1 MRGRKSKIHNGETG
15 FRGNKT
21 VITES
26 DLIDIYTE
34 MKNHFGFR
42 NWWPADTNFEI
53 LVGAILTQQA
63 SWKSVERAISK
74 LKEINSL
81 DLDSIISMPKERLHS
96 CIKETGYFRQKADN
110 LKNICKSIKEDYK
123 SLEILLALDDD
134 DLRRILLSK
143 KGIGNETCD
152 SIMLYAANK
161 EVFVIDAYTKRIM
174 SRVFGID
181 ENIEYGKLQMLIQ
194 ANLPKNLVLYKD
206 FHAQFV
212 ELGKN
217 YCKKSIPLCNKCPLN
232 KICRHNIKQPA

>member
-1 MRGRKSKIHNGETG
+1 
-15 FRGNKT
+15 
-21 VITES
+21 
-26 DLIDIYTE
+26 

-42 NWWPADTNFEI
+42 DWWPADTNFEI

-63 SWKSVERAISK
+63 SWKSVEHAIGK
-74 LKEINSL
+74 LKEINSINI
-81 DLDSIISMPKERLHS
+81 DSIISMPKKRLYS
-96 CIKETGYFRQKADN
+96 CIRETGYFRQKADN
-110 LKNICKSIKEDYK
+110 LKSICKSIRKDYK
-123 SLEILLALDDD
+123 SLEILLALNDK
-134 DLRRILLSK
+134 DLRHILLSK

-161 EVFVIDAYTKRIM
+161 LVFVIDAYTKRIM

-181 ENIEYGKLQMLIQ
+181 ENIEYSKLQLFIQ
-194 ANLPKNLVLYKD
+194 ANLPKDLVLYKD

-232 KICRHNIKQPA
+232 KICRYSLGITKQYA